1 MPEPRARRRHRPRAA
16 ALLALALVAVSAATA
31 CGAHAPASG
40 WADPDNVGLP
50 GPVRIA
56 PADRVAVPDVSGPT
70 VSGGTDGTAR
80 HRGRILVV
88 NVWGSLCGPCRDEA
102 PGLARVARDLDAQG
116 VSFLGVDS
124 RDLSKASAAAFE
136 RRYGLPYPSLYDPRG
151 TLLLRFPRGSLAP
164 QAIPATLVL
173 DRQGRI
179 AAHYLGALD
188 EQRLRAMIAPVLAE
202 QPPAAGGAGKRPSGA
217 PASA

>member
-1 MPEPRARRRHRPRAA
+1 MPEPRARRPHQLRAA
-16 ALLALALVAVSAATA
+16 ALLVLALAVAPAATG
-31 CGAHAPASG
+31 CGGHPAASG
-40 WADPDNVGLP
+40 WADPDNAGLP

-56 PADRVAVPDVSGPT
+56 PADRGAVPDVSGPT
-70 VSGGTDGTAR
+70 VSGGRDGTAR

-88 NVWGSLCGPCRDEA
+88 NVWGSLCGPCRVEA

-202 QPPAAGGAGKRPSGA
+202 QPPASAGTGNRPSGGA
-217 PASA
+217 PSA